1 LPANAYKCADPRCIP
16 REGETLPPRPK
27 SSPEEI
33 LALTFELIA
42 EHDVSGVTVDMI
54 ATRSGVSKA
63 TIYRRWPSRE
73 MLIQATID
81 NMRRPSNDPVSGSL
95 RGDLTILLNEL
106 VAFLN
111 RPVGGKVFAAFLNA
125 AVRNPGLAVLN
136 REMTRD
142 VRSVYE
148 GVIRRAVQRDE
159 LAEGIDIRLLID
171 MLISPFLYRLLVDN
185 SKARPGDIRPIIDA
199 VLRAFAPARRETGD
213 EGV

>member
-1 LPANAYKCADPRCIP
+1 
-16 REGETLPPRPK
+16 
-27 SSPEEI
+27 
-33 LALTFELIA
+33 
-42 EHDVSGVTVDMI
+42 
-54 ATRSGVSKA
+54 
-63 TIYRRWPSRE
+63 

-81 NMRRPSNDPVSGSL
+81 NMRRPSNDPDTGSL

>member
-81 NMRRPSNDPVSGSL
+81 NMRRPSNDPDTGSL

>member
-1 LPANAYKCADPRCIP
+1 
-16 REGETLPPRPK
+16 LPPRPK

-81 NMRRPSNDPVSGSL
+81 NMRRPSNDPDTGSL

>member
-1 LPANAYKCADPRCIP
+1 
-16 REGETLPPRPK
+16 LPPRPK
-27 SSPEEI
+27 STPDEI

-54 ATRSGVSKA
+54 ASRSGVSKA

-81 NMRRPSNDPVSGSL
+81 SIRRPSNDPDTGSL
-95 RGDLTILLNEL
+95 RGDLIILLNEL
-106 VAFLN
+106 VTFLN

-125 AVRNPGLAVLN
+125 AVRNPNLAALN
-136 REMTRD
+136 QEMTRD

-148 GVIRRAVQRDE
+148 RAIARAVRRAE

-185 SKARPGDIRPIIDA
+185 SRARPGDIQPVIDA
-199 VLRAFAPARRETGD
+199 VLRAFGPARRETLD
-213 EGV
+213 EGA